1 MKKIKEF
8 KRKVKD
14 NKYKI
19 IMSTITIAGVVYIIV
34 KQNGKI
40 HHLELMNEEQQ
51 KDIDILKHVMDGTVL
66 ASLKESLTRKLRYRE
81 GKLNNALMKNSGISK
96 ADEIKLR
103 EEIEYFNKEL
113 EKIFEAERLLNNSLQ
128 RD

>member
-1 MKKIKEF
+1 MKKIKKF
-8 KRKVKD
+8 KQKVKD

-19 IMSTITIAGVVYIIV
+19 IMGTITIAGVVYIIV

>member
-8 KRKVKD
+8 KQKVKD

-19 IMSTITIAGVVYIIV
+19 IMGTITIAGVVYIIV

-96 ADEIKLR
+96 ADEMKLR

-113 EKIFEAERLLNNSLQ
+113 EKIFEAEKLFK
-128 RD
+128 